1 MIGAL
6 ILLLVV
12 NIIDVLK
19 TVIRSIKMK
28 REVKK

>member
-19 TVIRSIKMK
+19 TVIRSIKIK